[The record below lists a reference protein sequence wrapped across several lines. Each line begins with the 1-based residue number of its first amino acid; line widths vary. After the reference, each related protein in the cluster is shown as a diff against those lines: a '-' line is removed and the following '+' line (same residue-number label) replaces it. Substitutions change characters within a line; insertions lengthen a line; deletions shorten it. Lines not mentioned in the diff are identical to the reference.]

1 MSDISNHHRDFSE
14 CKKQRKSHRARHH
27 GQKQA
32 NQSRNNNNNSNYK
45 DNHTNGST
53 SANSNGNHNNNNNS
67 SQRCWDWMMVG
78 GTNHYAKNRSAFLT
92 YRRAP
97 CKIGRTRILG
107 VGTVKLDLVRSPR
120 DPSTYTLI
128 LHDVLHIPDAVCNGI
143 SINPDFMGAGN
154 YGISWCDK
162 RIYDADTEEP
172 CWYAKAFHDDGSMR
186 CVLAGDPKGATFLE
200 KNGSYALSVNASDGE
215 LGVLRRRVENRSLL

>member
-1 MSDISNHHRDFSE
+1 
-14 CKKQRKSHRARHH
+14 
-27 GQKQA
+27 
-32 NQSRNNNNNSNYK
+32 
-45 DNHTNGST
+45 
-53 SANSNGNHNNNNNS
+53 
-67 SQRCWDWMMVG
+67 MVG

-97 CKIGRTRILG
+97 CKIGRTRVLG
-107 VGTVKLDLVRSPR
+107 VGTVKLDLVRSPK

-128 LHDVLHIPDAVCNGI
+128 LHDVLHIPEAVCNGI

-154 YGISWCDK
+154 YGISWDDK

-186 CVLAGDPKGATFLE
+186 CVLAGDPRGTTFLE
-200 KNGSYALSVNASDGE
+200 KDGSYALSVNASDEE
-215 LGVLRRRVENRSLL
+215 LEVLGRRVENRSLL